1 MRVFVFSLVNSHS
14 RKIAITGRYSM
25 LIRGRYPIRDV
36 DIRNMQKLRDSNI
49 LLLFVIN
56 FPIVF

>member
-1 MRVFVFSLVNSHS
+1 
-14 RKIAITGRYSM
+14 M

-56 FPIVF
+56 FPIAF